1 MLPQE
6 EEHGVL
12 VGDLLDQPHVI
23 RLDGL
28 APLVPAPT
36 PKYKRQVTK
45 FSFEFYFCFQVG
57 VDEEASDCCACHCIV
72 RHRGVPR
79 TSRLELVGGLA
90 AVLEEE

>member
-1 MLPQE
+1 MPPQE

-12 VGDLLDQPHVI
+12 VGDLLDQPHVM
-23 RLDGL
+23 RQDEL
-28 APLVPAPT
+28 ALLVPAPT

-45 FSFEFYFCFQVG
+45 FGFEFYISFQVG
-57 VDEEASDCCACHCIV
+57 ADQEASDCCACHCIV
-72 RHRGVPR
+72 CHRGVPR